1 MASTDELLD
10 ELRRTKA
17 DIDQLQSRLKELV
30 TQLQEAGMSTQDITA
45 ALKGG

>member
-45 ALKGG
+45 ALKGD

>member
-30 TQLQEAGMSTQDITA
+30 TQLQDAGMSTQDITA
-45 ALKGG
+45 ALKGD